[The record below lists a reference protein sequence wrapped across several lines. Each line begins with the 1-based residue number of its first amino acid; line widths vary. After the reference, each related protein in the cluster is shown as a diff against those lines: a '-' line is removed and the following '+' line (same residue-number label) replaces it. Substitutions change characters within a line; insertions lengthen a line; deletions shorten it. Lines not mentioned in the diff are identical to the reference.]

1 MRLYDYVDLF
11 ELNKLIDC
19 GYINIQKHPEAPLY
33 IYNYSKTCQID
44 KAWNPITEKCRG
56 LIVDIHGEIIA
67 KPFPKFYNFEEFED
81 PSVVPNLP
89 FEVYEKLDGSLG
101 ILYWVDNQPF
111 ISTRGSFTS
120 DQAIHA
126 THILHTKYK
135 DTWKSLDK
143 SKTYL
148 FEIIYPEDLHVV
160 TYKDIDDIFL
170 LAVMDTETGRD
181 EDIYNY
187 SNLFPVT
194 KKYDCDDWRNVRDL
208 FSGDNREGFVVK
220 FSNGFRM
227 KLKYQE
233 YMRLHFLK
241 AGFTENRIFEYISN
255 GEEHLIDEVMTMFDE
270 EHKIY
275 YQAIIDKFFKMYS
288 EVLDQCKIDYRDDFE
303 TQKDA
308 ALYFNTCKYP
318 AVLFAMR
325 LGRDITPIIWK
336 IVDKNR

>member
-1 MRLYDYVDLF
+1 MKLF
-11 ELNKLIDC
+11 EYVNEKELREMMDA
-19 GYINIQKHPEAPLY
+19 GYINMQMHPSAPLY
-33 IYNYSKTCQID
+33 IYNYSKMCQID
-44 KAWNPITEKCRG
+44 KMWNDTTEKCRG
-56 LIVDIHGEIIA
+56 LIVDSNDNIVSR
-67 KPFPKFYNFEEFED
+67 PFPKFYNFEEFGD
-81 PSVVPNLP
+81 PSIVPNLP
-89 FEVYEKLDGSLG
+89 FEVYEKLDGTLG
-101 ILYWVDNQPF
+101 IMYWIDNQPL

-160 TYKDIDDIFL
+160 TYKGIDDIFL
-170 LAVMDTETGRD
+170 LAVIDTEAGSD

-187 SNLFPVT
+187 SNLFQVT
-194 KKYDCDDWRNVRDL
+194 KKYDCDDWRNVRNL
-208 FSGDNREGFVVK
+208 FSGNNREGFVVK

-255 GEEHLIDEVMTMFDE
+255 GEEHLIDEAMTMFDE
-270 EHKIY
+270 EHKMY

-288 EVLDQCKIDYRDDFE
+288 EILDQCKIDYRVDFE

-325 LGRDITPIIWK
+325 SGRDTTPIIWK